1 MSLFDTEI
9 KSLKSLNTYLQKLV
23 AGKLWLKV
31 LIALFLGVGFG
42 LLLSPQNG
50 WVSKA
55 TADVLG
61 NWLAL
66 PGMLFL
72 KLVQMIM
79 IPLIVASIITG
90 IASNDKD
97 NLKKLGGGVLLYFVA
112 TTIISVSIGTLLAT
126 VFKPGSYLHEQAA
139 AEHEAVL
146 AAGEE
151 NAELSFGIN
160 DMPAIITDLLPENP
174 LASMVSGEMLSI
186 VIFTIII
193 GVAVLSLPDNL
204 LKPVKLLLSAVQ
216 EICMTVVKW
225 AMILV
230 PIAVF
235 GLMAQLTSSV
245 GLSSLAG
252 LGYYVIVV
260 LAGLLILVGIYLMM
274 VSLLGRRNPLKF
286 LGKIRDAQLLAFSTT
301 SSAAVMPLS
310 LQTAEEELK
319 VDNAISNFIIPIGAT
334 VNMDGTALY
343 QTITTLFIAQAY
355 GLEMSLLNIIVAV
368 ITIVAASIGTPAIP
382 GGGVVI
388 LASVLGSAG
397 IPAEGII
404 IIIGVERLLGMFRT
418 AVNVTGDL
426 TACVVFNQWYGTVMR
441 QAVIA
446 PKTVEVIN
454 E

>member
-1 MSLFDTEI
+1 M
-9 KSLKSLNTYLQKLV
+9 QRLV
-23 AGKLWLKV
+23 ESRLWLKV
-31 LIALFLGVGFG
+31 IIALFLGVGFG

-55 TADVLG
+55 TADMLG

-90 IASNDKD
+90 IASNDKE
-97 NLKKLGGGVLLYFVA
+97 NLKRLGGGVLLYFIS
-112 TTIISVSIGTLLAT
+112 TTIISVTIGT
-126 VFKPGSYLHEQAA
+126 
-139 AEHEAVL
+139 VL
-146 AAGEE
+146 AALFRPGKYLHQQAEMDHA
-151 NAELSFGIN
+151 NALADNTESSELSFGIN
-160 DMPAIITDLLPENP
+160 DIPNAITDLLPENP

-193 GVAVLSLPDNL
+193 GVAVLSLPNDL

-225 AMILV
+225 AMLLV
-230 PIAVF
+230 PVAVF

-245 GLSSLAG
+245 GLSSLSG
-252 LGYYVIVV
+252 LGFYVLVV
-260 LAGLLILVGIYLMM
+260 LLGLFMLIVIYLLL
-274 VSLLGRRNPLKF
+274 VSTLGRTNPLKF
-286 LGKIRDAQLLAFSTT
+286 LRKITDVQLLAFSTT

-310 LQTAEEELK
+310 LKTAEEELK
-319 VDNAISNFIIPIGAT
+319 VDSSISNFIIPIGAT

-355 GLEMSLLNIIVAV
+355 GLEMGLLNIIVV
-368 ITIVAASIGTPAIP
+368 VVTIVAASIGTPAIP

-388 LASVLGSAG
+388 LASVLSGAG
-397 IPAEGII
+397 IPSEGII

-426 TACVVFNQWYGTVMR
+426 TACMVFNRFYGKIPDLIT
-441 QAVIA
+441 ANL
-446 PKTVEVIN
+446 KTTKS
-454 E
+454 

>member
-1 MSLFDTEI
+1 MFDTEI
-9 KSLKSLNTYLQKLV
+9 KSLKSLNHYLRKLV
-23 AGKLWLKV
+23 ENRLWLKV
-31 LIALFLGVGFG
+31 IIALFLGVGVG

-50 WVSKA
+50 WITKG
-55 TADVLG
+55 TADALG

-90 IASNDKD
+90 IASNDKE
-97 NLKKLGGGVLLYFVA
+97 NLKRLGGGVFLYFIS
-112 TTIISVSIGTLLAT
+112 TTIISVTIGTILALL
-126 VFKPGSYLHEQAA
+126 FRPGKYLHQQAEVDHA
-139 AEHEAVL
+139 NVLDGTAESS
-146 AAGEE
+146 
-151 NAELSFGIN
+151 ELSFGIN
-160 DMPAIITDLLPENP
+160 DIPNAITNLLPDNP

-193 GVAVLSLPDNL
+193 GVAILSLTDNF
-204 LKPVKLLLSAVQ
+204 LKPVKLLLGAIQ

-225 AMILV
+225 AMLLV

-245 GLSSLAG
+245 GLNSLAG
-252 LGYYVIVV
+252 LGFYVLVV
-260 LAGLLILVGIYLMM
+260 LIGLLILVGIYLLL
-274 VSLLGRRNPLKF
+274 VSILGRSNPFKF
-286 LGKIRDAQLLAFSTT
+286 LSKITDVQLLAFSTT

-310 LQTAEEELK
+310 LKTAEEELK
-319 VDNAISNFIIPIGAT
+319 VDASISNFIIPIGTT

-355 GLEMSLLNIIVAV
+355 GLEMGLLNVIVIV

-388 LASVLGSAG
+388 LASVLSSVG

-404 IIIGVERLLGMFRT
+404 IIIGVERLLGMFRS

-426 TACVVFNQWYGTVMR
+426 TACMVFDRFYGKKPGGTIESDVKTNTEYS
-441 QAVIA
+441 AV
-446 PKTVEVIN
+446 
-454 E
+454 

>member
-1 MSLFDTEI
+1 MLNTEI
-9 KSLKSLNTYLQKLV
+9 KTLKSLNNYLQKLV
-23 AGKLWLKV
+23 ENRLWLKV
-31 LIALFLGVGFG
+31 IIALFLGVGVG

-50 WVSKA
+50 WVNKG
-55 TADVLG
+55 TADMLG

-90 IASNDKD
+90 IASNDKE
-97 NLKKLGGGVLLYFVA
+97 NLKKLGGGVLLYFVS
-112 TTIISVSIGTLLAT
+112 TTVISVTIGTILALI
-126 VFKPGSYLHEQAA
+126 FKPGKYLHQQAEVVHQETLGNA
-139 AEHEAVL
+139 AEST
-146 AAGEE
+146 
-151 NAELSFGIN
+151 ELSFGIN
-160 DMPAIITDLLPENP
+160 DIPNAITDLLPENP

-193 GVAVLSLPDNL
+193 GVAVLSLPNDL
-204 LKPVKLLLSAVQ
+204 LKPIKLLLGAIQ

-225 AMILV
+225 AMLLV
-230 PIAVF
+230 PVAVF

-245 GLSSLAG
+245 GLNSLSG
-252 LGYYVIVV
+252 LGFYVLVV
-260 LAGLLILVGIYLMM
+260 LIGLLFLVGIYLLL
-274 VSLLGRRNPLKF
+274 VSILGKVHPFHF
-286 LGKIRDAQLLAFSTT
+286 LRKIRDVQLLAFSTT

-310 LQTAEEELK
+310 LKTAEEELK
-319 VDNAISNFIIPIGAT
+319 VDSAISNFIIPIGAT

-355 GLEMSLLNIIVAV
+355 GLEMGLLNIIVV
-368 ITIVAASIGTPAIP
+368 VVTIVAASIGTPAIP

-388 LASVLGSAG
+388 LASVLSSAG

-426 TACVVFNQWYGTVMR
+426 TACLVFNRFYGIDNNKSRT
-441 QAVIA
+441 I
-446 PKTVEVIN
+446 
-454 E
+454 